1 MVGTTLQV
9 TVRELCECED
19 ISETVLVEAVE
30 HEIVVPLTGER
41 SSEWVFDVT
50 HVVWIRK
57 AVHLRRDLD
66 LDWVAIAMVIDLL
79 RQREQ
84 LDQENQLLKQRLE
97 RFLEQL

>member
-1 MVGTTLQV
+1 MVTTMLQV
-9 TVRELCECED
+9 SVRELCECED
-19 ISETVLVEAVE
+19 ISESVLVDAVE
-30 HEIVVPLTGER
+30 HEIVAPLAGER

-79 RQREQ
+79 REREQ
-84 LDQENQLLKQRLE
+84 LDQENQLLRQRLE
-97 RFLEQL
+97 RFL